1 MRTEVLGVEF
11 DNLNMEAA
19 VDKAFK
25 LMEQRRSAYVVTP
38 NPEIVWMCRD
48 NSALKESVAAADL
61 VVPDG
66 IGVIYGAK
74 ILGTPLRQR
83 VPGIDL
89 GTKLFERMPASGKT
103 LYLLGAKPGIAEMAA
118 ENISKQFP
126 GIKICGTADGYFKDD
141 APVIEKIN
149 KAAPDLLLVCL
160 GAPKQEIWM
169 HSNASKLNVGLMM
182 GLGGVLDVFAGTV
195 QRAPESWQKLGL
207 EWLYRLIKQPSRIK
221 RMIKLP
227 MFLFAAVG
235 ARIRGKKA

>member
-19 VDKAFK
+19 ADKAFE

-74 ILGTPLRQR
+74 ILGTPLKQR

-89 GTKLFERMPASGKT
+89 GTKLFARMPESGKT

-149 KAAPDLLLVCL
+149 EAAPDLLLVCL

>member
-11 DNLNMEAA
+11 DNLNMEEAA
-19 VDKAFK
+19 SKAFE

-48 NSALKESVAAADL
+48 NSALKESVAEADL

-74 ILGTPLRQR
+74 ILGTPLKER

-89 GTKLFERMPASGKT
+89 GTDLFTRLSESGKT
-103 LYLLGAKPGIAEMAA
+103 LYLLGAKPGIAEKAA
-118 ENISKQFP
+118 ENISKQFD

-149 KAAPDLLLVCL
+149 AVAPDLLLVCL

-169 HSNASKLNVGLMM
+169 HSNAAKLNVGLMM

-195 QRAPESWQKLGL
+195 QRAPERWQKLGL

-235 ARIRGKKA
+235 ARIRGKNE

>member
-11 DNLNMEAA
+11 DNLNMEEAA
-19 VDKAFK
+19 AKAFE

-48 NSALKESVAAADL
+48 NAALKESVAAADL

-74 ILGTPLRQR
+74 ILGVPLKGR

-89 GTKLFERMPASGKT
+89 GTKLFAHLSETGKT
-103 LYLLGAKPGIAEMAA
+103 LYLLGAKPGIAEKAA
-118 ENISKQFP
+118 ENISAQFP

-149 KAAPDLLLVCL
+149 ATAPDLLLVCL

-169 HSNASKLNVGLMM
+169 HNNASKLNVGLMM

-195 QRAPESWQKLGL
+195 QRAPESWQKLGI
-207 EWLYRLIKQPSRIK
+207 EWLYRLIKQPSRIQ

-227 MFLFAAVG
+227 IFLFAAVG
-235 ARIRGKKA
+235 ARIRGKKS